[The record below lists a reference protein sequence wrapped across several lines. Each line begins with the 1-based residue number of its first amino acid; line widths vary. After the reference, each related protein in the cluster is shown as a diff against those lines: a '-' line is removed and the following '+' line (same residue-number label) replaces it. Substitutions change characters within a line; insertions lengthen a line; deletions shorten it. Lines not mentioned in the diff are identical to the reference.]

1 MWLDTN
7 ELKPKDQTIPYRL
20 YSSLTLARYTYNITN
35 RTDMT
40 KVVITGSQGTGKT
53 NLAVTISLYLTD
65 MVRQQG
71 QESASIYARG
81 ENILYIL
88 SKPKVLADFV
98 HKQEQERGIRFDY
111 IIFIFDDFS
120 YVLNHQEI
128 KAMGL
133 NKFELLQTFVKL
145 RHLFPNRRL
154 VILTTIHYKTAI
166 LPVLRDAQISVYT
179 TINAEQLNHF
189 KNQPIERYVKAY
201 LHYINSYYIEA
212 KACRL
217 PVIIDDTL
225 AIKDGRLAIAIKQTM
240 KEEKDSDEEE
250 EDEEKEV
257 GRGYVRVSIGDK
269 HERLALADF
278 GTKHSFI
285 YYNIM
290 LQNGVFDVS
299 SYRDFY
305 VIGNS
310 NEGFKLA
317 SEENNI
323 IKPTEEFAI
332 AEHNEDGLTQAIMKM
347 IKEKE
352 KIDEYTLYDNLI
364 KQGYE
369 LSYEEM
375 RKIIDKLL
383 IAGFVYALSITNDG
397 RMARILC
404 ILR

>member
-1 MWLDTN
+1 MWVDAN

-20 YSSLTLARYTYNITN
+20 YSSLTLARYTFNITN

-53 NLAVTISLYLTD
+53 NLAVTISLYLTE
-65 MVRQQG
+65 MIKPK
-71 QESASIYARG
+71 ESIVIYARG

-98 HKQEQERGIRFDY
+98 YRQEQERGIRFDY

-145 RHLFPNRRL
+145 RHLFPHRRL

-166 LPVLRDAQISVYT
+166 LPVLRDAQIFVYT

-201 LHYINSYYIEA
+201 LHYINSYYVEA
-212 KACRL
+212 KGCRL
-217 PVIIDDTL
+217 PVILDDTL
-225 AIKDGRLAIAIKQTM
+225 AINDGRLAIKQAM
-240 KEEKDSDEEE
+240 KEEKGSDEEE
-250 EDEEKEV
+250 NEEKEV
-257 GRGYVRVSIGDK
+257 GRGYIRISIGDK
-269 HERLALADF
+269 RERLALADF
-278 GTKHSFI
+278 GTKHAFI
-285 YYNIM
+285 YYNII
-290 LQNGVFDVS
+290 LQNRVFDVS
-299 SYRDFY
+299 SHRDFY

-310 NEGFKLA
+310 NEGFKLT
-317 SEENNI
+317 EEKRNV
-323 IKPTEEFAI
+323 IKTEEFATVEHDEDTI
-332 AEHNEDGLTQAIMKM
+332 AQTILKIMK
-347 IKEKE
+347 EQE

-369 LSYEEM
+369 LSYEEL
-375 RKIIDKLL
+375 RKIIDKLM
-383 IAGFVYALSITNDG
+383 IAGFIYALSLTNDG
-397 RMARILC
+397 RMARVLC

>member
-53 NLAVTISLYLTD
+53 NLAVTISLYLSE
-65 MVRQQG
+65 MIKPK
-71 QESASIYARG
+71 ESVVIYARG

-98 HKQEQERGIRFDY
+98 YKQEQERSIRFDY

-166 LPVLRDAQISVYT
+166 LPVLRDAQIFVYT

-217 PVIIDDTL
+217 PVILDDTL
-225 AIKDGRLAIAIKQTM
+225 AIEDSRLAIKQAM
-240 KEEKDSDEEE
+240 KEEKGSDEE

-299 SYRDFY
+299 SHRDFY

-310 NEGFKLA
+310 NEGFKLM
-317 SEENNI
+317 SEEDNI
-323 IKPTEEFAI
+323 IKPVEEFAT
-332 AEHNEDGLTQAIMKM
+332 AEHNVDALTQAIMKM

-383 IAGFVYALSITNDG
+383 IAGFIYALSITNDG

>member
-53 NLAVTISLYLTD
+53 NLAVTISLYLSE
-65 MVRQQG
+65 MIKPK
-71 QESASIYARG
+71 ESVVIYARG

-98 HKQEQERGIRFDY
+98 HKQEQERSIRFDY

-166 LPVLRDAQISVYT
+166 LPVLRDAQIFVYT

-217 PVIIDDTL
+217 PVILDDTL
-225 AIKDGRLAIAIKQTM
+225 AIEDSRLAIKQAM
-240 KEEKDSDEEE
+240 KEEKGSDEE

-299 SYRDFY
+299 SHRDFY

-310 NEGFKLA
+310 NEGFKLM
-317 SEENNI
+317 SEEDNI
-323 IKPTEEFAI
+323 IKPVEEFAT
-332 AEHNEDGLTQAIMKM
+332 AEHNVDALTQAIMKM

-383 IAGFVYALSITNDG
+383 IAGFIYALSITNDG

>member
-53 NLAVTISLYLTD
+53 NLAVTISLYLAE
-65 MVRQQG
+65 MIKPK
-71 QESASIYARG
+71 ESVVIYARG

-98 HKQEQERGIRFDY
+98 YKQEQERGLRFDY

-128 KAMGL
+128 KSMGL

-166 LPVLRDAQISVYT
+166 LPVLRDAQIFVYT

-189 KNQPIERYVKAY
+189 KNQLIERYVKAY
-201 LHYINSYYIEA
+201 LHYINSYYVEA

-217 PVIIDDTL
+217 PVILDDTL
-225 AIKDGRLAIAIKQTM
+225 AINDGRLAIKQAM
-240 KEEKDSDEEE
+240 KEGKDSDEEE
-250 EDEEKEV
+250 DEEKGV
-257 GRGYVRVSIGDK
+257 GKGYIRVSIGDK
-269 HERLALADF
+269 RERLALADF
-278 GTKHSFI
+278 GTKHAFI
-285 YYNIM
+285 YYNII
-290 LQNGVFDVS
+290 LENGVFDVS
-299 SYRDFY
+299 SHRDFY

-317 SEENNI
+317 EEEKNI
-323 IKPTEEFAI
+323 IKPAEEFAT
-332 AEHNEDGLTQAIMKM
+332 AEHNEDGLIQAVMKM
-347 IKEKE
+347 MKEKE

-364 KQGYE
+364 NQGYE
-369 LSYEEM
+369 LSYEEFH
-375 RKIIDKLL
+375 KIINKL
-383 IAGFVYALSITNDG
+383 IMAGFIYVLTLTNDG

>member
-53 NLAVTISLYLTD
+53 NLAVTITLYLTE
-65 MVRQQG
+65 MIKPK
-71 QESASIYARG
+71 ESVVIYARG

-98 HKQEQERGIRFDY
+98 YKQEQERGIRFDY

-145 RHLFPNRRL
+145 RHLFPHRRL

-166 LPVLRDAQISVYT
+166 LPVLRDAQIFVYT
-179 TINAEQLNHF
+179 TVNAEQLNHF

-201 LHYINSYYIEA
+201 LHYINSYYVES

-217 PVIIDDTL
+217 PVILDDTL
-225 AIKDGRLAIAIKQTM
+225 ALEDGRLVIKQAM
-240 KEEKDSDEEE
+240 KEEKGSDEEK
-250 EDEEKEV
+250 DEEKEI
-257 GRGYVRVSIGDK
+257 GRGYIRVSIGDK
-269 HERLALADF
+269 RERLALADF
-278 GTKHSFI
+278 GTKHAFI

-299 SYRDFY
+299 SQRDFY

-310 NEGFKLA
+310 NEGFKLV
-317 SEENNI
+317 SEESNVI
-323 IKPTEEFAI
+323 RPAEEFATV
-332 AEHNEDGLTQAIMKM
+332 AHNEGGLTQAIMKV

-369 LSYEEM
+369 LGYEEM
-375 RKIIDKLL
+375 RRIIDKLI
-383 IAGFVYALSITNDG
+383 IAGFIYALSITNDG

-404 ILR
+404 MLR

>member
-20 YSSLTLARYTYNITN
+20 YSSLTLARYTFNITN

-40 KVVITGSQGTGKT
+40 KIVITGSQGTGKT
-53 NLAVTISLYLTD
+53 NLAVTISLYLSE
-65 MVRQQG
+65 MIKQQG
-71 QESASIYARG
+71 QESAIIYARG

-98 HKQEQERGIRFDY
+98 YKQEQERGIRFDY

-145 RHLFPNRRL
+145 RHLFPSRRL

-166 LPVLRDAQISVYT
+166 LPVLRDAQVFVYT

-201 LHYINSYYIEA
+201 LHYINKYYIESTT
-212 KACRL
+212 CRL
-217 PVIIDDTL
+217 PVILDDTL
-225 AIKDGRLAIAIKQTM
+225 AIEDGRLAIKQGI
-240 KEEKDSDEEE
+240 KEEEDEDEE
-250 EDEEKEV
+250 EDEEKIR
-257 GRGYVRVSIGDK
+257 RGYVRVSIGDK
-269 HERLALADF
+269 RERLALADF
-278 GTKHSFI
+278 GTKHAFI
-285 YYNIM
+285 YYNII
-290 LQNGVFDVS
+290 LENRVFDVTKHS
-299 SYRDFY
+299 AFY
-305 VIGNS
+305 VIGIS

-323 IKPTEEFAI
+323 IKPHEFAAADKNSDDDI
-332 AEHNEDGLTQAIMKM
+332 LQEIMR
-347 IKEKE
+347 IIRERE
-352 KIDEYTLYDNLI
+352 KIDEYSLYDRLI
-364 KQGYE
+364 RDGYE
-369 LSYEEM
+369 LSYDEM
-375 RKIIDKLL
+375 IKIIEKLAH
-383 IAGFVYALSITNDG
+383 AGFIYAPAVINNDG
-397 RMARILC
+397 KKVRIWRL
-404 ILR
+404 LT

>member
-65 MVRQQG
+65 MIKPK
-71 QESASIYARG
+71 ESAVIYARG

-98 HKQEQERGIRFDY
+98 YKQEQERGIRFDY

-128 KAMGL
+128 KLMGL

-166 LPVLRDAQISVYT
+166 LPVLRDAQIFVYT

-189 KNQPIERYVKAY
+189 KNQPIERYVMAY
-201 LHYINSYYIEA
+201 IHYINSYYVES

-217 PVIIDDTL
+217 PVILDDTL
-225 AIKDGRLAIAIKQTM
+225 ALDNDGRLAIKQSM
-240 KEEKDSDEEE
+240 KEEKGSYDE

-257 GRGYVRVSIGDK
+257 SRGYIRVSIGDK
-269 HERLALADF
+269 RERLALADF
-278 GTKHSFI
+278 GTKHAFI
-285 YYNIM
+285 YYNII

-299 SYRDFY
+299 MHSYFY

-310 NEGFKLA
+310 NEGFKIA
-317 SEENNI
+317 EEGNV
-323 IKPTEEFAI
+323 IKPAEFATVM
-332 AEHNEDGLTQAIMKM
+332 HDEDGLTQVIMRM
-347 IKEKE
+347 IREKE

-383 IAGFVYALSITNDG
+383 IAGFIYALSLTNDG